1 MLGETD
7 GNVYL
12 WTVLYY
18 DSKGR
23 VTQESHSTHRG
34 GTRRT
39 NTGYDF
45 TGHPTK
51 SRTITQDTLAGDLT
65 ELYTYSYD
73 AWGRPLTVTHKLG
86 EVRPVTL
93 HNYSYDGAGRIV
105 WDFRNG
111 DVDLATRYTYNV
123 RNSLTSIKVG
133 GSAQQGTLGETF
145 TEMLYYESPRGGA
158 PLLGVQYA
166 GNVSSMSWMAGSDG
180 VMRSYDFSY
189 DGLSR
194 LTGAAY
200 TDNDNGTGL
209 YTRGYTYD
217 LNGNMT
223 SLTTPSGTTNQSYSG
238 NQFSGTGIDY
248 DFNGN
253 LTDNLG
259 CGLTQV
265 KYNILN
271 LPESCHYS
279 YSVGYHQMVG
289 QESYLYS
296 VNGVKLQTM
305 NPMQIVLPGQP
316 DTRARTDYVG
326 NLVYDRTSLKK
337 ILIPGGYVE
346 VSTTSNNYRFFITDH
361 LGNNRLVTDASGTIL
376 QTNHYD
382 PYGESLPAGAS
393 VDSGNPYKWGNKEYD
408 VFLGSYDFGARYYTP
423 ASTAIPRWTTMDPLC
438 EKYYSISPYAYC
450 AGNPV
455 NLVDPDGMIF
465 TDDSLPYVNKYEE
478 SIRKKLEE
486 AQRSLLYL
494 ENKLIMAIASGNGI
508 DYIQKQIGNAMSVI
522 SNMNFALYEL
532 NSLKTSEQV
541 YEVGVAPPV
550 ENSKY
555 TLFGSTTYDKQRGN
569 VIVNLYLNEESP
581 QYMAT
586 IAHELKHCYQFD
598 NGLLGYREVKLNG
611 EMVISYSPA
620 LRDYRDEH
628 EAIERGLYWGGVKL
642 NDSFYKNLINANF
655 TVESMISGD
664 YQEYSKKYNTIF
676 RYNGVTYVPWEKK

>member
-305 NPMQIVLPGQP
+305 DPMQIVLPGQP

-337 ILIPGGYVE
+337 ILIPGGYIE
-346 VSTTSNNYRFFITDH
+346 VSTTGNNYRFFITDH

-408 VFLGSYDFGARYYTP
+408 DRLASYDFGARYYTP
-423 ASTAIPRWTTMDPLC
+423 ASATIPRWTTMDPLC

-455 NLVDPDGMIF
+455 RFVDPEGKEMTDYYNLNGRLVLHVDDGKDDRFLVLSEGDLETAIKHSEVLPVPSQEVLDLMTEAYNQTKRTGKEAGFGVDINGSPGPIGIGDEHHVDIPSVYHYTGAYVAYDVHTHPKPKQEDDKWKWSNEPSE
-465 TDDSLPYVNKYEE
+465 TDNNNHVGRYP
-478 SIRKKLEE
+478 
-486 AQRSLLYL
+486 
-494 ENKLIMAIASGNGI
+494 GI
-508 DYIQKQIGNAMSVI
+508 V
-522 SNMNFALYEL
+522 
-532 NSLKTSEQV
+532 
-541 YEVGVAPPV
+541 
-550 ENSKY
+550 
-555 TLFGSTTYDKQRGN
+555 
-569 VIVNLYLNEESP
+569 
-581 QYMAT
+581 
-586 IAHELKHCYQFD
+586 
-598 NGLLGYREVKLNG
+598 LGYDIYRCKSMAFYHKTGIIGSPIPYKIFVK
-611 EMVISYSPA
+611 A
-620 LRDYRDEH
+620 
-628 EAIERGLYWGGVKL
+628 VKRIHKTP
-642 NDSFYKNLINANF
+642 SEKNEQL
-655 TVESMISGD
+655 
-664 YQEYSKKYNTIF
+664 
-676 RYNGVTYVPWEKK
+676 